1 MYRAMIIDDEEIVRW
16 GIRDLMD
23 WETEGFSL
31 CEDGRDGRDGL
42 KKLLDSRPD
51 LALVD
56 IKMPGIS
63 GIELIRQAREA
74 GFGGHFVILTG
85 YSEFEFAKAAISL
98 GVEEYLLKPVDEEEL
113 ARCVRKIYGKL
124 EEQSQEERRRS
135 EGDAREREALLGRV
149 LLHAGAKEELQEQM
163 GRCGLSFG
171 EDILCVAILSDGG
184 AEQGDFAG
192 KCREFLKDSSLCQQS
207 VWMDGRMVLVGSGMD
222 DKTWAG
228 KLSARNARIRSRYGE
243 GLVIA
248 VGNPV
253 GHWYELYHSYQFAK
267 FMMEQEF
274 LLGQGDVLSMQ
285 AIEEQ
290 RRKAE
295 NPPAEYFLMLAEVG
309 DLEGIREGVE
319 KFRTWCIRNFK
330 TETDV
335 KVQVL
340 YNLMTIQNS
349 IEKKYGSCEDGQ
361 AGRDAANLKQT
372 EKNEA
377 KPGQTGRDAANRNL
391 IEKNEAKP
399 GQTGQNGAERNLA
412 GKDAAVPV
420 RTGENGAERNLAG
433 KDAAAPVRTG
443 ENGTERNLAGKDAAA
458 PVRTGQNGVNPN
470 QAGYGAADQNPP
482 EKKSAKSNETE
493 QNPLLHSQPLRNLP
507 WQMEKLNQAEQL
519 DEVLELYAAIL
530 EDICL
535 RIGTQGSDT
544 VIKRMYYY
552 MEKNYG
558 QEMKLESFAR
568 MFNYNANYLGKI
580 FRKEI
585 GDSFNNILDSI
596 RIANAK
602 RLLEETD
609 LKVYQISEQVGYKNI
624 DYFYLKFR
632 KYVGISPKEYQKEIA
647 DRVPDGER
655 RKNIGQDDF
664 HRSAE
669 L

>member
-42 KKLLDSRPD
+42 EKLLDSRPD
-51 LALVD
+51 LVLVD

-63 GIELIRQAREA
+63 GIELIRLAREA

-113 ARCVRKIYGKL
+113 ARCVRKIHGKL
-124 EEQSQEERRRS
+124 EEQSQEERRRIAG
-135 EGDAREREALLGRV
+135 EETEREALLGRI
-149 LLHAGAKEELQEQM
+149 LLHDGTREELQEQM
-163 GRCGLSFG
+163 ERLGVSLG
-171 EDILCVAILSDGG
+171 EDILCAAILADGG
-184 AEQGDFAG
+184 AGQEGGFRR
-192 KCREFLKDSSLCQQS
+192 KCRDFLKESSLYRMKLE
-207 VWMDGRMVLVGSGMD
+207 MDGRVILVGSGMD

-228 KLSARNARIRSRYGE
+228 KLSARSARIRSRYGE

-253 GHWYELYHSYQFAK
+253 GHWYELCHSYQFAK

-349 IEKKYGSCEDGQ
+349 IEKKYGSCGDGQ
-361 AGRDAANLKQT
+361 AGQSAANLKPAEQNAANPGRTGQEAAGRKPT
-372 EKNEA
+372 EKN
-377 KPGQTGRDAANRNL
+377 AAN
-391 IEKNEAKP
+391 P
-399 GQTGQNGAERNLA
+399 GR
-412 GKDAAVPV
+412 
-420 RTGENGAERNLAG
+420 
-433 KDAAAPVRTG
+433 
-443 ENGTERNLAGKDAAA
+443 
-458 PVRTGQNGVNPN
+458 
-470 QAGYGAADQNPP
+470 
-482 EKKSAKSNETE
+482 TE
-493 QNPLLHSQPLRNLP
+493 QEAAGRNVADLP
-507 WQMEKLNQAEQL
+507 WQMEKLNQAEKL
-519 DEVLELYAAIL
+519 DEVMELYAAIL

-535 RIGTQGSDT
+535 RIGAQGSDT

-558 QEMKLESFAR
+558 QEMKLESFAK

-602 RLLEETD
+602 RLLEEMD

-632 KYVGISPKEYQKEIA
+632 KYVGVSPKEYQKEIA

-655 RKNIGQDDF
+655 RKTYGQDDF